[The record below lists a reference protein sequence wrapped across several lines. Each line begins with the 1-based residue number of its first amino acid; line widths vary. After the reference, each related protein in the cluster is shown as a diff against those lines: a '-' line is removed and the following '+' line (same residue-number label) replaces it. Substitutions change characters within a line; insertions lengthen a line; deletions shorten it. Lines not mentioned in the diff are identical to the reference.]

1 MLAGFASL
9 CGKKLIVREASRKL
23 LHFSNINFHA
33 IKARNFSMGLSG
45 RKGTVLGSSVLSL
58 VLCGSGTAV
67 FCASAEQV
75 KKDEVAKEAEIGM
88 KH

>member
-1 MLAGFASL
+1 
-9 CGKKLIVREASRKL
+9 
-23 LHFSNINFHA
+23 
-33 IKARNFSMGLSG
+33 MGLSG